1 MEGRGRVHVHVE
13 SLSVMSRRFTK
24 ALVIISFQIVLII
37 SLGGGLP
44 CEIAAMLVALLRG
57 GNQGL
62 FVSGGVFRTKYQVT
76 VAVKVSFALHVKNSQ
91 EMVDLS
97 LLKWCLLGSKEAC

>member
-1 MEGRGRVHVHVE
+1 MEVRGRVHVE
-13 SLSVMSRRFTK
+13 SLSVMSWTFTK
-24 ALVIISFQIVLII
+24 ALVISFQIVLNI
-37 SLGGGLP
+37 SLRGGLP

-62 FVSGGVFRTKYQVT
+62 FVSGGVFRTKYHVT
-76 VAVKVSFALHVKNSQ
+76 VAVKVSFGLRVRNSQ